1 MITCG
6 QRTCRTYAG
15 HSRIPLGRSAVS
27 ELTVVVVAPGP
38 DCPVRFQC
46 QAEILPGCKRG
57 DSGQAANLHGSR
69 TVGRCPITQL
79 AVSIIAPS
87 PNRPVTFQSDR
98 VVVASRNRDDVR

>member
-27 ELTVVVVAPGP
+27 ELTVVVVAPG
-38 DCPVRFQC
+38 DGGSIVFYRHSV
-46 QAEILPGCKRG
+46 ILPRC
-57 DSGQAANLHGSR
+57 DCSYICHPSR
-69 TVGRCPITQL
+69 LDGAQPLRYCSVAQL
-79 AVSIIAPS
+79 AISIIAPS